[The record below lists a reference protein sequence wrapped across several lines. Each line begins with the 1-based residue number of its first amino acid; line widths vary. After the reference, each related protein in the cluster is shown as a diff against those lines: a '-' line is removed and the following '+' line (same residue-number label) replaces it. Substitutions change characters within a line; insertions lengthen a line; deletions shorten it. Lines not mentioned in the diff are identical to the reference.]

1 MTRSQ
6 NILINGCTF
15 EDEAEGGQK
24 SGYPLLEITDSQ
36 RITISGNQIINSIK
50 EGVKLTD
57 CKQVNLTG
65 NTIVDTREQPLMDQT
80 VAQYGQCEKIQS
92 TGEMS

>member
-1 MTRSQ
+1 M
-6 NILINGCTF
+6 
-15 EDEAEGGQK
+15 
-24 SGYPLLEITDSQ
+24 
-36 RITISGNQIINSIK
+36 INSIK

-65 NTIVDTREQPLMDQT
+65 NTIVDTRDQPLMTQT
-80 VAQYGQCEKIQS
+80 VAQYGKCEKIQS